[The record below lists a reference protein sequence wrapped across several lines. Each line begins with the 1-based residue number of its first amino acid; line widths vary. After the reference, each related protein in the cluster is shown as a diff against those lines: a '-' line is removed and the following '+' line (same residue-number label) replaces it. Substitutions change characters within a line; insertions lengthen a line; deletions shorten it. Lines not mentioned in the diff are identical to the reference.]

1 MSETYGLTILAL
13 FIMAVVA
20 APWSIGGAVSMFRSG
35 RRGPGLLRAG
45 LGLLS
50 VILAIYLVFQVASLS
65 FLKPIPELPFL
76 WDLLVR

>member
-1 MSETYGLTILAL
+1 MSPTYSLTILTL
-13 FIMAVVA
+13 FIMAAIA

-35 RRGPGLLRAG
+35 RQGPGLLRAG

-50 VILAIYLVFQVASLS
+50 VVLAVYLVFQVASLN

-76 WDLLVR
+76 WDLLAR